1 MVRVGGAEARG
12 FLQGLV
18 TGNVVTLEPGEA
30 RWAALLT
37 PQGKI
42 LFDFLMTAEPEAILL
57 DVTRGQDSRTDQA
70 PHHVPAARKNR
81 NRRTKAKTSA

>member
-1 MVRVGGAEARG
+1 MKAAHLSHRGVVRVGGPEARG

-30 RWAALLT
+30 RWAALLS

-42 LFDFLMTAEPEAILL
+42 LFDFLMMARARR
-57 DVTRGQDSRTDQA
+57 D
-70 PHHVPAARKNR
+70 PA
-81 NRRTKAKTSA
+81 RRDAG